1 MRESKRI
8 LIICPFPKGVAAGQ
22 RLKYEQYLNLW
33 KKKGWEVDISS
44 FMDISTWEV
53 AYLSGNYAKKIF
65 GVVKGHCRRLFDL
78 FRIRNYD
85 LVYVFMYV
93 TPFFSTIME
102 RLVKKLARNLIYD
115 IEDNILTEQKFSK
128 INNPNPFSRILKS
141 PNKANFLIRN
151 ADHVITSSP
160 FLNQFC
166 LEKNINKACTY
177 VTSSIN
183 TKLFFPTNKYL
194 NNKILTIGWTG
205 TFSSKGF
212 LDQLE
217 GVFLKLSKRV
227 EFKVRI
233 IGNFE
238 YDLQGINLE
247 VIKWS
252 KKREVKDMQGIDIG
266 IYPLPNDNWV
276 LGKSGLKAIQYM
288 AFGIPCVASNVG
300 TTPLIIKDRVN
311 GLLVKSEE
319 EWVDALEELI
329 QDPLLRKRL
338 GSQARKDA
346 IENYSLDAVSKQ
358 YNQILTSVLE
368 K

>member
-1 MRESKRI
+1 MKKKI
-8 LIICPFPKGVAAGQ
+8 YVIGVGLIGGSFAIDIRKLFPK
-22 RLKYEQYLNLW
+22 
-33 KKKGWEVDISS
+33 
-44 FMDISTWEV
+44 
-53 AYLSGNYAKKIF
+53 
-65 GVVKGHCRRLFDL
+65 
-78 FRIRNYD
+78 
-85 LVYVFMYV
+85 
-93 TPFFSTIME
+93 STIIGIDKSE
-102 RLVKKLARNLIYD
+102 IHLQKALELKLIDETSEL
-115 IEDNILTEQKFSK
+115 SK